1 MTQLATE
8 LTMNEIH
15 SVSARR
21 QKNWRGRRDPFVT
34 QACTERLNE
43 LWERFRVERAQHL
56 YGDRATIAARARVE
70 RELERLMSDE
80 G

>member
-1 MTQLATE
+1 MDRLATE
-8 LTMNEIH
+8 LTMDEIH
-15 SVSARR
+15 AVATRR

-34 QACTERLNE
+34 ATCTERLNE

-70 RELERLMSDE
+70 RELERLMSDD